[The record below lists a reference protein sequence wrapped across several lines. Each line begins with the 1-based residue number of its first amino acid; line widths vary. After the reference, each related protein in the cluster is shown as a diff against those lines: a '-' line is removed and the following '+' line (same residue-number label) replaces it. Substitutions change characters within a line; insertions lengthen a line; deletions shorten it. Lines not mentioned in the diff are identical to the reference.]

1 MYLSDIWQWT
11 GDGESSVPGVNA
23 QHPVVEH
30 TVVVIA
36 LVTIRPLSTVEKIV
50 QEVTRKL
57 RYVTTTHAQV
67 SYIIPINPLKRFN

>member
-1 MYLSDIWQWT
+1 M
-11 GDGESSVPGVNA
+11 DGESSVPGVNA

-36 LVTIRPLSTVEKIV
+36 LVIIRLQSTVEKIA

-57 RYVTTTHAQV
+57 KYVTKTRALV
-67 SYIIPINPLKRFN
+67 S